1 MQRNTLNNFTNI
13 AYMTL
18 TQSKFF
24 KEGRRIFESLSASD
38 PFRIL
43 FVYPIKT
50 GRVRTGFL
58 PAVLQNTV
66 ENVVS
71 RYDKINTVI

>member
-18 TQSKFF
+18 TQSK
-24 KEGRRIFESLSASD
+24 SLSASD

-50 GRVRTGFL
+50 GRVGTGFL